1 MERRGTCAGLI
12 VGANGPTLWAMETNT
27 KPLRVDV
34 WSDVVCPWCW
44 IGKGR
49 LREALKAEG
58 APEVDIH
65 WHPFLLDPELPAD
78 AAPVPL
84 REAYAKK
91 FGGADKVEQILTQTQ
106 DTAQAEGL
114 PMDFSR
120 GQVRASTRDAHRLM
134 LLATHEGVADAVGE
148 SLFRA
153 HFAEGRNIA
162 DHAVLA
168 DVGESAGLA
177 RQLVL
182 DFLASDAG
190 KEEVDAEVAQA
201 QTLGIRAV
209 PTFVFDGQLAV
220 QGAQPPELF
229 AEIFEKLGHGVKASP
244 EAGSD
249 DGAACGPDGCRID

>member
-1 MERRGTCAGLI
+1 MIVAASGLI
-12 VGANGPTLWAMETNT
+12 FIPMDT
-27 KPLRVDV
+27 KTQPLRVDV

-58 APEVDIH
+58 APDVDIH
-65 WHPFLLDPELPAD
+65 WHPFLLDPELSAD

-91 FGGADKVEQILTQTQ
+91 FGSAEKVEQILAQTQ
-106 DTAQAEGL
+106 KTAQSEGL

-134 LLATHEGVADAVGE
+134 LLGAHEGVADAVGE
-148 SLFRA
+148 ALFRA

-162 DHAVLA
+162 NHAVLA
-168 DVGESAGLA
+168 DVGESAGLP

-182 DFLASDAG
+182 DFLATDAG
-190 KEEVDAEVAQA
+190 KDEVEAEIAQA
-201 QTLGIRAV
+201 RDLGIRAV

-220 QGAQPPELF
+220 QGAQPPEFF
-229 AEIFEKLGHGVKASP
+229 AEIFEKLGHAASAKGVV
-244 EAGSD
+244 D
-249 DGAACGPDGCRID
+249 DGTACGPDGCSID

>member
-1 MERRGTCAGLI
+1 MD
-12 VGANGPTLWAMETNT
+12 T
-27 KPLRVDV
+27 KKEPLRVDV

-65 WHPFLLDPELPAD
+65 WHPFLLDPDIAVD

-84 REAYAKK
+84 REAYEKK
-91 FGGADKVEQILTQTQ
+91 FGGADKVEQILGHTQS
-106 DTAQAEGL
+106 TAQAEGL

-134 LLATHEGVADAVGE
+134 LLAAHEGVADEVGE
-148 SLFRA
+148 ALFRA

-162 DHAVLA
+162 DHHVLA
-168 DVGESAGLA
+168 DVGESVGLA
-177 RQLVL
+177 RQLAL

-190 KEEVDAEVAQA
+190 KEQVEAEITQA
-201 QTLGIRAV
+201 QSLGIRAV
-209 PTFVFDGQLAV
+209 PTFVFNGQLAV

-229 AEIFEKLGHGVKASP
+229 AEIFQKLADEASSQP
-244 EAGSD
+244 SEAE
-249 DGAACGPDGCRID
+249 GAACGPDGCSID

>member
-1 MERRGTCAGLI
+1 MD
-12 VGANGPTLWAMETNT
+12 T
-27 KPLRVDV
+27 KTQPLRVDV

-49 LREALKAEG
+49 LREALKVEG

-65 WHPFLLDPELPAD
+65 WHPFLLDPELSAD

-84 REAYAKK
+84 REAYANK
-91 FGGADKVEQILTQTQ
+91 FGSAEKVEQILTQTQ
-106 DTAQAEGL
+106 NTAQAEGL

-134 LLATHEGVADAVGE
+134 LLAANEGVADAMGE
-148 SLFRA
+148 ALFRA

-162 DHAVLA
+162 SHDVLA
-168 DVGESAGLA
+168 DVGESVGLA
-177 RQLVL
+177 RQQVL

-190 KEEVDAEVAQA
+190 NAEVDAEIAPAQS
-201 QTLGIRAV
+201 LGIRAV

-220 QGAQPPELF
+220 QGAQPPEFF
-229 AEIFEKLGHGVKASP
+229 AEVFEKLGYAAPAKTTTG
-244 EAGSD
+244 
-249 DGAACGPDGCRID
+249 DGTACGPDGCSID

>member
-1 MERRGTCAGLI
+1 MIPGAAGPIFRG
-12 VGANGPTLWAMETNT
+12 MDT
-27 KPLRVDV
+27 KTQPLRIDV

-65 WHPFLLDPELPAD
+65 WHPFLLDPDIAVD

-106 DTAQAEGL
+106 STAQAEGL

-134 LLATHEGVADAVGE
+134 LLAAHEGVADAVGE
-148 SLFRA
+148 ALFRA

-162 DHAVLA
+162 NHAVLA

-182 DFLASDAG
+182 DFLATDAG
-190 KEEVDAEVAQA
+190 KEEVEAEIAQA
-201 QTLGIRAV
+201 QSLGIRAV

-229 AEIFEKLGHGVKASP
+229 AEIFQKLGHAAP
-244 EAGSD
+244 AGTVVSKGD
-249 DGAACGPDGCRID
+249 DAACGPDGCSID

>member
-1 MERRGTCAGLI
+1 MD
-12 VGANGPTLWAMETNT
+12 T
-27 KPLRVDV
+27 KKEPLRVDV

-65 WHPFLLDPELPAD
+65 WHPFLLDPDIAVD

-84 REAYAKK
+84 RAAYEKK
-91 FGGADKVEQILTQTQ
+91 FGGADKVEQILGHTQS
-106 DTAQAEGL
+106 TAQAEGL

-134 LLATHEGVADAVGE
+134 LLAAHEGVADEVGE
-148 SLFRA
+148 ALFRA

-162 DHAVLA
+162 DHHVLA
-168 DVGESAGLA
+168 DVGASAGID
-177 RQLVL
+177 RQAAL
-182 DFLASDAG
+182 DFLVSDAG
-190 KEEVDAEVAQA
+190 KQEVEAEIAQA
-201 QTLGIRAV
+201 HNLGIRAV

-220 QGAQPPELF
+220 QGAQPPALF
-229 AEIFEKLGHGVKASP
+229 AEIFQKLGHAAPATP
-244 EAGSD
+244 EAGKD
-249 DGAACGPDGCRID
+249 EAAACGPEGCSID

>member
-1 MERRGTCAGLI
+1 MDTR
-12 VGANGPTLWAMETNT
+12 T
-27 KPLRVDV
+27 KPLRVDI

-49 LREALKAEG
+49 LREALKAET

-65 WHPFLLDPELPAD
+65 WHPFLLDPDTPVD
-78 AAPVPL
+78 AAPMPL

-91 FGGADKVEQILTQTQ
+91 FGGAEKVEQILAHTQA
-106 DTAQAEGL
+106 TAQAEGL

-134 LLATHEGVADAVGE
+134 LLAAHEGVADAMGE
-148 SLFRA
+148 ALFRA
-153 HFAEGRNIA
+153 HFADGRHIA
-162 DHAVLA
+162 NHGVLA
-168 DVGESAGLA
+168 DVGESVGLA

-190 KEEVDAEVAQA
+190 KQEVEAEIAQA
-201 QTLGIRAV
+201 QQLGIRAV

-229 AEIFEKLGHGVKASP
+229 AEIFAKLGYAAAATEP
-244 EAGSD
+244 EAD
-249 DGAACGPDGCRID
+249 EAAACGPDGCSID

>member
-1 MERRGTCAGLI
+1 M
-12 VGANGPTLWAMETNT
+12 NT
-27 KPLRVDV
+27 KVEPLRVDV

-65 WHPFLLDPELPAD
+65 WHPFLLDPDVAVD

-84 REAYAKK
+84 RKAYEKK
-91 FGGADKVEQILTQTQ
+91 FGGADKVEQILSHTQ

-120 GQVRASTRDAHRLM
+120 GQVRASTREAHRLM
-134 LLATHEGVADAVGE
+134 LLAAHEGVADAMGE
-148 SLFRA
+148 ALFRA

-168 DVGESAGLA
+168 DVGEAVGLA

-190 KEEVDAEVAQA
+190 KDEVEAEIAQA
-201 QTLGIRAV
+201 QQLGIRAV

-229 AEIFEKLGHGVKASP
+229 AEIFEKLGHAGVSQTKD
-244 EAGSD
+244 G
-249 DGAACGPDGCRID
+249 DGAACGPDGCSID

>member
-1 MERRGTCAGLI
+1 MNKRA
-12 VGANGPTLWAMETNT
+12 VGPTFMGMETNT

-65 WHPFLLDPELPAD
+65 WHPFLLDPELAAD
-78 AAPVPL
+78 ATPVPL

-91 FGGADKVEQILTQTQ
+91 FGGADKVEQILSQTQ
-106 DTAQAEGL
+106 NTAQAEGL

-134 LLATHEGVADAVGE
+134 LLATHEGVADALGE
-148 SLFRA
+148 ALFRA

-177 RQLVL
+177 HQVVL

-190 KEEVDAEVAQA
+190 KEEVEAEITQA
-201 QTLGIRAV
+201 QSLGIRAV

-229 AEIFEKLGHGVKASP
+229 AEIFEKLGHAAPSNT
-244 EAGSD
+244 GSSKD
-249 DGAACGPDGCRID
+249 DAAVCGPDGCSID